1 MKSKKTLI
9 KGQYVEIKRVYP
21 VMSVVKKSMVLDIP
35 LSQQIHISPSF
46 DFIEINFDA
55 AKNMK

>member
-1 MKSKKTLI
+1 
-9 KGQYVEIKRVYP
+9 
-21 VMSVVKKSMVLDIP
+21 MSAAKKSMVLDIP
-35 LSQQIHISPSF
+35 LLQQIPIIPSF

>member
-1 MKSKKTLI
+1 
-9 KGQYVEIKRVYP
+9 
-21 VMSVVKKSMVLDIP
+21 MSVVKKSMVLDIP
-35 LSQQIHISPSF
+35 SVQQIHISPSF